1 MVIIN
6 SLIYIFLFGLKGSEG
21 QGNGAEKEEEA
32 KTKSNDVPTLYDKGK
47 LFTIYRVVF
56 RECQSEQFSWKVC
69 FSIGASEDDDDDDYY
84 DEMEEEED

>member
-1 MVIIN
+1 MRH
-6 SLIYIFLFGLKGSEG
+6 IFLLGPKGSEAG
-21 QGNGAEKEEEA
+21 GSGTGKEEEE

-56 RECQSEQFSWKVC
+56 RKCQSEQYSWKVC